1 MTGLSRRKS
10 TQAILDG
17 RIKIDGQVEFYPR
30 RELDPAVS
38 KLTIDDT
45 PLQYRADQKVVYL
58 LNKPAGVLS
67 AMTDDRGRKTLADL
81 IEGRIKERVFHVGRL
96 DQGTSGIIIMTNDG
110 DLANLISHPSSEIRK
125 TYIVKI
131 KGSLKDEELQ
141 LIRNGITLQDG
152 FTTSPADAYITRR
165 DRETTT
171 LRLTI
176 SEGHKREIR
185 EMLRVIGK
193 RVQNLVRVS
202 IGGLHIS
209 LVPNPGDIKKL
220 SKKEVELLKKKK

>member
-17 RIKIDGQVEFYPR
+17 RIKIDGQVELYPR

-152 FTTSPADAYITRR
+152 FTTSPADAYITRK